1 MFQEMMMKLNEL
13 LDIQENI
20 VLMESEYQNNTYI
33 TKSLKFLYNTVSELS
48 QFNEP
53 VDAKIIMLEEIDGV
67 YALGLYNPPIK
78 QAAFWTLLTTVLD
91 TEHQNT
97 FNEFV
102 HAIKNHIADEG
113 VLTLYIEKNEFIEAI
128 REYYSIKL
136 VENLKNYPVNTEF
149 VYNKPRVERL
159 KKIINQ
165 LKQSHGLDL
174 SGKVLEIC
182 CGNGMATAALNE
194 LGIRPL
200 CVDNDSYSI
209 LEGLASKVLKPEK
222 TIVAD
227 VTELTDIIKG
237 EEFDVSTGFMLG
249 DIDEFNT
256 HLWKEILIQ
265 TIKLTK
271 KDGSLLFTFR
281 TEPEVMFV
289 RDLLEELA
297 TGDVI
302 CPDETELLYD
312 CWIYIGKKKLV

>member
-1 MFQEMMMKLNEL
+1 MFQKMTIKLNEL

-20 VLMESEYQNNTYI
+20 ILMESEYQNNTYI

-53 VDAKIIMLEEIDGV
+53 VNAKIIMLEESGSV

-78 QAAFWTLLTTVLD
+78 QPAFWTLLTTVLD

-97 FNEFV
+97 FKEFV
-102 HAIKNHIADEG
+102 HAIKSHIADEG
-113 VLTLYIEKNEFIEAI
+113 VLTLHIEKSEFIEAI

-136 VENLKNYPVNTEF
+136 VETLKNCPVNSGF

-159 KKIINQ
+159 KRIINQ
-165 LKQSHGLDL
+165 LEQSHSLDL
-174 SGKVLEIC
+174 SGRVLEIC
-182 CGNGMATAALNE
+182 CGNGMATAALSE

-200 CVDNDSYSI
+200 CIDNDSYSI

-227 VTELTDIIKG
+227 VTELTDVIKG
-237 EEFDVSTGFMLG
+237 EEFDASIGFMLG
-249 DIDEFNT
+249 DIDEFNRPS
-256 HLWKEILIQ
+256 WKEILIQ

-271 KDGSLLFTFR
+271 KGGSLLFTFR

-289 RDLLEELA
+289 KDLLEELA

-302 CPDETELLYD
+302 CQSETESLYD
-312 CWIYIGKKKLV
+312 CWIYIGKKKPV

>member
-1 MFQEMMMKLNEL
+1 MFQEMTMKLNEL

-33 TKSLKFLYNTVSELS
+33 TKSLEFLYNTVSELS

-53 VDAKIIMLEEIDGV
+53 VNAKIIMLEGIDGV

-102 HAIKNHIADEG
+102 HAIKSHIADEG
-113 VLTLYIEKNEFIEAI
+113 VLTLHIEKSEFVEAI

-136 VENLKNYPVNTEF
+136 VENLKNYPVNFEF

-165 LKQSHGLDL
+165 LEQSHGLDL

-200 CVDNDSYSI
+200 CIDNDSYSI
-209 LEGLASKVLKPEK
+209 LEGLASEVLKPEK

-237 EEFDVSTGFMLG
+237 EEFDVSAGFMLG
-249 DIDEFNT
+249 DINEFNRSS
-256 HLWKEILIQ
+256 WKEILIQ

-271 KDGSLLFTFR
+271 KDGILLFTFR

-302 CPDETELLYD
+302 CPNETELLYD
-312 CWIYIGKKKLV
+312 CWIYIGKKKLM